1 MANNKYNLSRD
12 YQFDINV
19 VDNTYAGKL
28 ALPYVTAAVKS
39 PDTIA
44 KNYVRTIDGLNAKA
58 VISNIGITNPI
69 VPGGHTNCTFN
80 SGNDTSLTEQVLTLT
95 DYKVNEEIC
104 RAKVFP
110 TWIGENMDRNG
121 NLPGTFEDFLL

>member
-69 VPGGHTNCTFN
+69 VAGGDSNCTFN
-80 SGNDTSLTEQVLTLT
+80 SSNDTSLTEQVLTLT
-95 DYKVNEEIC
+95 DYKV
-104 RAKVFP
+104 KK
-110 TWIGENMDRNG
+110 
-121 NLPGTFEDFLL
+121 